1 MIRMAYIY
9 TTLRDVTL
17 PGSRWNTTSYTV
29 RGLVNQTGYTFDVR
43 APRGRT
49 EGPAS
54 SDTATPEGPPSV
66 PLTPQGLT
74 VHPADRSLGLSW
86 DPPVS
91 EDSPGAGHWIPRA
104 LPGGGEVVAHGVAI

>member
-1 MIRMAYIY
+1 MSGWNPDWTDI
-9 TTLRDVTL
+9 

-43 APRGRT
+43 APRDTT
-49 EGPAS
+49 EEPAS

-91 EDSPGAGHWIPRA
+91 EDSRA
-104 LPGGGEVVAHGVAI
+104 PVTGYRVRYREEGRSWKHGVAI